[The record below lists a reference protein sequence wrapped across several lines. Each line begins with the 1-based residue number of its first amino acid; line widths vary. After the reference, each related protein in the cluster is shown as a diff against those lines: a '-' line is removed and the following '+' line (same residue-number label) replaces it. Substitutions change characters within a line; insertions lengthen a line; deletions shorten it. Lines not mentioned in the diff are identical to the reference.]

1 MRELELNMNLRMRK
15 KNEKTICISSPI
27 FALWRISF
35 VLIIMPVFWGLVFSS
50 IWQITVSNYQAALVL
65 FVNGIGFL
73 VVSIFSSK
81 NIYQINVSKDC
92 FELIH
97 PWRHRVMLPT
107 EAKVE
112 FSREL
117 FSSYLGIMDWNGNTY
132 KYYLSGL
139 TKKNSFPK
147 GLVCA
152 DDVWAWYLEMK
163 AMRD

>member
-1 MRELELNMNLRMRK
+1 
-15 KNEKTICISSPI
+15 
-27 FALWRISF
+27 
-35 VLIIMPVFWGLVFSS
+35 
-50 IWQITVSNYQAALVL
+50 
-65 FVNGIGFL
+65 
-73 VVSIFSSK
+73 
-81 NIYQINVSKDC
+81 
-92 FELIH
+92 
-97 PWRHRVMLPT
+97 MLPT